1 MSRAEKR
8 VQGVAPV
15 DTSTATPMSTSRN
28 ERGVHSALLVCLI
41 LVSLTLTGCRPEQ
54 DMARQPSYKP
64 YQSSEFF
71 EDGMSARPL
80 IDGTVSRGSVD
91 RDPFLMTGKVGG
103 VTVDRFPFEVTEKV
117 IVRGRERYD
126 AYCSMCHGRDG
137 YGQGMVVRRGFNR
150 PPSLHDPAIRQKAV
164 GHYFDVMTN
173 GYGAMPPHGS
183 IVAVTDRWAIASY
196 LRALQLS
203 QGPGSTPAPAPV
215 PAASPALNAPAR
227 PEVGR

>member
-1 MSRAEKR
+1 MSRAEGRKQR
-8 VQGVAPV
+8 SVPVVANAAGSVSAVRRPAILLCV
-15 DTSTATPMSTSRN
+15 A
-28 ERGVHSALLVCLI
+28 VSALFL
-41 LVSLTLTGCRPEQ
+41 SGCRPEQ
-54 DMARQPSYKP
+54 EMARQPSYKP
-64 YQSSEFF
+64 YQASEFF

-91 RDPFLMTGKVGG
+91 RDPFLMTGKVDG
-103 VTVDRFPFEVTEKV
+103 VTVDRFPFEVTEQV
-117 IVRGRERYD
+117 IVRGRERFD

-150 PPSLHDPAIRQKAV
+150 PPSLHDPAIRQKPV

-173 GYGAMPPHGS
+173 GYGAMPPHAS

-203 QGPGSTPAPAPV
+203 QGPGSTPDAAAVPAGTPAVNAPAP
-215 PAASPALNAPAR
+215 PG
-227 PEVGR
+227 VGR